1 MGKISKIASIA
12 MCFPFLWALNACT
25 DDLFMEEQGA
35 HGVDM
40 NNIVEVEIPFGLGKG
55 ITSHVVT
62 RSGKATDQS
71 GKDSQL
77 SGIMVF
83 VYENKG
89 GDASDDKRL
98 SYQLFESPST
108 SLEGSTG
115 GWIPDEDD
123 ATCGHFK
130 LYIPVGDVY
139 IYLIGNATGSFIDF
153 FPNLGNNKLETREDF
168 INYITPKWSGN
179 MYTVDGF
186 LPLFGTVNNDTGACR
201 IEEGQDGKGIIT
213 YENEGNKYTISQEP
227 GTEATEANSF
237 VLKRLMCKV
246 SMEFKSGEGVKFTPK
261 TYRFCH
267 CGQFIAPTEEAWQ
280 WQNLLN
286 TIDTETVTFDAQ
298 TPNSFTVYLPENIRE
313 YTGDK
318 NDWTFA
324 DRDRVK
330 KDADGNNVYEDL
342 NHEGHEA
349 HYDFQYAPKHA
360 TYVEVTGKFEGDD
373 ISADTKYILHL
384 GDFSGGK
391 FNEFSL
397 KRDYHYQYTVT
408 VKGVKEIVAEVIGED
423 GGTPDEKNPAVE
435 GIVFEG
441 GARLQLDA
449 HYEQVEMKLKQTDL
463 EHGVYIYAQTPFGM
477 VNCKYLPASKAL
489 DESHVNTPDNLET
502 IKRLLQWIEFKKQ
515 ENGKG
520 SLATY
525 KDGEMMDV
533 FAALDDAYANITD
546 NDYYTCFVDEYYY
559 TSDPVNDERAVALNE
574 FVNAD
579 DRTFSLGSS
588 IRYSQDGQSAVAS
601 AVYVLQQH
609 AIACFYDLN
618 NTSVAKYGVETVD
631 EIGDLVGPLFYGAP
645 SASVSEEKKGREN
658 TWSEIGGNTDAVNWT
673 KNGFL
678 LSDDG
683 QTFVPGEER
692 LTTKS
697 AYLACLTRNRD
708 FDGDG
713 RIDREELRWYT
724 PARDQVLGL
733 WIGEPSL
740 PTKAALYPRSTAGL
754 VQPERGSV
762 YPIFTSTNGNS
773 RVIYAE
779 QGSSF
784 GDESSAPNGGYIRAV
799 RNLGATPSPNSYAT
813 DAEPYYLYDDNN
825 RTIEVYLTSNALR
838 AFSNREL
845 TSHHERSVVNRP
857 YRKFQVALQ
866 PYVKSVTA
874 ECEGHGLTGAETQT
888 YDQLQTTNAERA
900 KEDVTTI
907 AANYPGDTE
916 SNISTAAWRLPNQRE
931 MALMIVAM
939 GTDMSYN
946 MDDKNY
952 HHTDY
957 VCSRGFF
964 DHSWRFQ
971 NDNYIL
977 HCRTSFSSKTY
988 TPYGYM
994 YNTRDKQMQ
1003 LIWTSGDANAQN
1015 LGMGTTGI
1023 AGYLC
1028 VRDVRE

>member
-1 MGKISKIASIA
+1 MGKISKIAGIA
-12 MCFPFLWALNACT
+12 MCFPLLWALSACT
-25 DDLFMEEQGA
+25 DDLFMEEQGT

-62 RSGKATDQS
+62 RSGKATDQM

-89 GDASDDKRL
+89 GDASNDKRL
-98 SYQLFESPST
+98 SFQLFESPST

-115 GWIPDEDD
+115 GWIPDTDD
-123 ATCGHFK
+123 QTCGLFK

-153 FPNLGNNKLETREDF
+153 FPDLGNNKLETREDF
-168 INYITPKWSGN
+168 INNITPKWSGN

-186 LPLFGTVNNDTGACR
+186 LPLFGTVNNNTGACR
-201 IEEGQDGKGIIT
+201 VEEGQDGKGIIT
-213 YENEGNKYTISQEP
+213 YKNEGTEYTISQEP
-227 GTEATEANSF
+227 GIEATEVNSF

-267 CGQFIAPTEEAWQ
+267 CGQFIAPIEEAWQ

-313 YTGDK
+313 YLPVDGKD
-318 NDWTFA
+318 NLEFS

-330 KDADGNNVYEDL
+330 KDADGNNVYEDM
-342 NHEGHEA
+342 NHEGHEG

-384 GDFSGGK
+384 GDFRDGK

-408 VKGVKEIVAEVIGED
+408 VKGVNEIVAEVTGEP
-423 GGTPDEKNPAVE
+423 GGTPDEKNPSVE

-449 HYEQVEMKLKQTDL
+449 HYEQVEMKLKKTDL

-477 VNCKYLPASKAL
+477 VNCKYLPASGAL
-489 DESHVNTPDNLET
+489 DESHANTPGNLET

-515 ENGKG
+515 EQGKG
-520 SLATY
+520 VLATY
-525 KDGEMMDV
+525 KTGEMMDV
-533 FAALDDAYANITD
+533 FMALNEAYANTGD
-546 NDYYTCFVDEYYY
+546 NYYTCFVDEYYY
-559 TSDPVNDERAVALNE
+559 TSDPINDKRNVALNE
-574 FVNAD
+574 FINAD

-588 IRYSQDGQSAVAS
+588 IKYSQDGQSAVAS

-631 EIGDLVGPLFYGAP
+631 EIGDLVGSLSYGSP
-645 SASVSEEKKGREN
+645 SENVNEEKKGREN
-658 TWSEIGGNTDAVNWT
+658 TWSEITGNTDAVNWT

-683 QTFVPGEER
+683 QTFVPGKER
-692 LTTKS
+692 LKTTS
-697 AYLACLTRNRD
+697 AHLACLTRNRD
-708 FDGDG
+708 FDGNG
-713 RIDREELRWYT
+713 YIDKNELRWYT

-740 PTKAALYPRSTAGL
+740 PTKAALYPQSTVGL
-754 VQPERGSV
+754 VQPASGSV
-762 YPIFTSTNGNS
+762 YPIFTSTAGNS

-784 GDESSAPNGGYIRAV
+784 GDENSAPNGGYIRAV

-813 DAEPYYLYDDNN
+813 DAEPYYHYDTES

-845 TSHHERSVVNRP
+845 ASHHERSVVNRP

-874 ECEGHGLTGAETQT
+874 ECEGHRFVGPDTQT
-888 YDQLQTTNAERA
+888 YDQLQTTDAEHA
-900 KEDVTTI
+900 KGDVTTI
-907 AANYPGDTE
+907 AANYPGAGEAD
-916 SNISTAAWRLPNQRE
+916 ISTAAWRLPNQRE

-939 GTDMSYN
+939 GTDMGYN
-946 MDDKNY
+946 MENY

-957 VCSRGFF
+957 VCSGSYFN
-964 DHSWRFQ
+964 HSWKFR

-1003 LIWTSGDANAQN
+1003 LIWTSGDDNAQS